1 MFGCG
6 LFLGLYLL
14 LKGIDFFK
22 DYGMNIGNSPEL
34 QLFLIDVTNLLP
46 LQQSPITGTI
56 LLVMGSIITV
66 LSFVA
71 FLRANH
77 HDDYQNVDQNGK

>member
-1 MFGCG
+1 M
-6 LFLGLYLL
+6 GLYLL

-22 DYGMNIGNSPEL
+22 DYGSNIGTLPEL

-46 LQQSPITGTI
+46 FQQTPIIGTI
-56 LLVMGSIITV
+56 LLIMGSIITV

-71 FLRANH
+71 FLRTNH
-77 HDDYQNVDQNGK
+77 HDHYQNVDQNGK